1 MKVQD
6 VMTSDTKVC
15 SPQTDLASA
24 AMLMWDGDFGTLPVV
39 ADGGRVVGMITDRDI
54 CIAAATKQRVASDIA
69 IGEVIT
75 GKVFSC
81 APETDVRD
89 ALKLMQQEK
98 VRRLPVLDAEGA
110 LRGILS
116 INDLVLKAE
125 ETKKNSALSYADVMS
140 TFKSICG
147 QHELIPLEQPP
158 QSLQQQTAT
167 A

>member
-6 VMTSDTKVC
+6 LMTSDAKVC
-15 SPQTDLASA
+15 RPETDLATA

-54 CIAAATKQRVASDIA
+54 CIAAATNQRAASNIA
-69 IGEVIT
+69 VGEVIT
-75 GKVFSC
+75 GKLFSC

-89 ALKLMQQEK
+89 ALKLMQHEK
-98 VRRLPVLDAEGA
+98 VRRLPVIGAEGA
-110 LRGILS
+110 LQGILS
-116 INDLVLKAE
+116 LNDVVLKAE
-125 ETKKNSALSYADVMS
+125 ETKNNSSVSYADVMK

-147 QHELIPLEQPP
+147 QHELLPLEQQ
-158 QSLQQQTAT
+158 QSLQRQTAT

>member
-1 MKVQD
+1 MKVQEL
-6 VMTSDTKVC
+6 MTSDAKVC
-15 SPQTDLASA
+15 RPETDLAAA

-54 CIAAATKQRVASDIA
+54 CIAAATKGRAASDIA
-69 IGEVIT
+69 VGEVIT

-81 APETDVRD
+81 APETEVRD

-98 VRRLPVLDAEGA
+98 VRRLPVIGAEGA
-110 LRGILS
+110 LQGVLS
-116 INDLVLKAE
+116 INDVVLKAE
-125 ETKKNSALSYADVMS
+125 ETKNNSSVSYADVMK

-147 QHELIPLEQPP
+147 QHELATLEQPP
-158 QSLQQQTAT
+158 QALQQQTAT